1 MNLDTVRMRDP
12 FVLPVPAD
20 KLYYLYCNAEQ
31 EHKPVGFD
39 VYTSRD
45 LVEWSGPNPVFRAGD
60 DFWADRDFWAPE
72 VHHYAGSYY
81 LFASFK
87 ADGICRGT
95 QIMRSAAP
103 GGPFVPIS
111 AGPVTPRDWECLDG
125 TLYVDEQAPWIVFCH
140 EWTQV
145 KDGEMCAM
153 PLSTNLTHALKGSLL
168 LFKASQ
174 APWVTP
180 FPWENNWVTDG
191 PCLYRTPAGSL
202 LMVWSSFTE
211 TGYSVGIA
219 RSGSG
224 TLAGP
229 WQHQAKTLYH
239 QNGGHGS
246 LFRTFEGRLMLAF
259 HQPNSG
265 AVERAHFIP
274 LDETND
280 TLQLAGDR
288 SA

>member
-1 MNLDTVRMRDP
+1 MNLDTIRMRDP
-12 FVLPVPAD
+12 FVLPVPGD
-20 KLYYLYCNAEQ
+20 SLYYLYCNAVQ
-31 EHKPVGFD
+31 DHMPVGFD
-39 VYTSRD
+39 VYTSPD
-45 LVEWSGPNPVFRAGD
+45 LQDWSGPLPVFRAGAE
-60 DFWADRDFWAPE
+60 FWADSDFWAPE
-72 VHHYAGSYY
+72 VHAYAGAYY

-87 ADGICRGT
+87 AAGKCRGT
-95 QIMRSAAP
+95 QILRSDVP

-153 PLSTNLTHALKGSLL
+153 PLSTDLTHALKAPLL

-180 FPWENNWVTDG
+180 FPFENNRVTDG
-191 PCLYRTPAGSL
+191 PCLYHTPAGSL

-219 RSGSG
+219 RSVGG
-224 TLAGP
+224 AIAGP
-229 WQHQAKTLYH
+229 WQHQAETLY
-239 QNGGHGS
+239 QKNGGHGS
-246 LFRTFEGRLMLAF
+246 LFRIFEGRLMLAL

-265 AVERAHFIP
+265 SIERAHFIP
-274 LDETND
+274 LDELND
-280 TLQLAGDR
+280 TLHLADDW
-288 SA
+288 SE